1 LTIFRAHR
9 SVRCGSQSPRGETYV
24 QSRRARPFLRR
35 GPRVQGTGLRD
46 LDALVALQKDTPEA
60 AAARTAAAGRVI
72 DKIEAERGAPVA
84 TLADRDFTEDQ
95 RLAVLRLL
103 GGMPYSGNLFGVH
116 NVRNLDDLLS
126 WLRNYQRMLVE
137 HSKDDD
143 NREAEHRELVAMVN
157 GARRWHA
164 LTTMPPGSPI
174 GGAW

>member
-1 LTIFRAHR
+1 MSNPDEPGR
-9 SVRCGSQSPRGETYV
+9 SYAEALE
-24 QSRRARPFLRR
+24 SREQDGAEQADRDAADVEAQRLAA
-35 GPRVQGTGLRD
+35 LRD